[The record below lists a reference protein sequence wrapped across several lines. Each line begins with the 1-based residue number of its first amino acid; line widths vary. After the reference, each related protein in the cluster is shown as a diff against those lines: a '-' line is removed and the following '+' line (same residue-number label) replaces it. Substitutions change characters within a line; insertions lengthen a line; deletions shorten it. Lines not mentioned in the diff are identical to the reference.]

1 MNITSCPRCGG
12 RVRSV
17 SIGWK
22 CESCQGFIDMRGEFH
37 QHKEEP
43 FMLLITNADRIRAMS
58 DEELAAVLCTADFC
72 NYCDYER
79 EDGTCLYIET
89 SPDGRLFDGCV
100 SAALKYLKQL
110 AEEGT

>member
-1 MNITSCPRCGG
+1 MNIKTCPQCGG

-43 FMLLITNADRIRAMS
+43 FMPHTTNADRIRAMS
-58 DEELAAVLCTADFC
+58 DEELSAWVCSHMT
-72 NYCDYER
+72 
-79 EDGTCLYIET
+79 
-89 SPDGRLFDGCV
+89 PDCCELRCPARDICSLGDNGLV
-100 SAALKYLKQL
+100 KWMKQP
-110 AEEGT
+110 AEEG

>member
-37 QHKEEP
+37 QLKEEP
-43 FMLLITNADRIRAMS
+43 FMRPMTNADRIRAMS
-58 DEELAAVLCTADFC
+58 DEELAKFIATPCQCEVSPKRDGFRECGNDLCLQ
-72 NYCDYER
+72 Y
-79 EDGTCLYIET
+79 L
-89 SPDGRLFDGCV
+89 
-100 SAALKYLKQL
+100 LKWLQQP
-110 AEEGT
+110 AEEDT

>member
-1 MNITSCPRCGG
+1 MNITNCPQCGG

-22 CESCQGFIDMRGEFH
+22 CESCLGFIDMRGEFH

-43 FMLLITNADRIRAMS
+43 FMPPMTNADRIRAMS
-58 DEELAAVLCTADFC
+58 DEELAEFISRIEIGDFGPQV
-72 NYCDYER
+72 YGKTFCDMCKGQYEC
-79 EDGTCLYIET
+79 DDC
-89 SPDGRLFDGCV
+89 RLWW
-100 SAALKYLKQL
+100 LQQP

>member
-1 MNITSCPRCGG
+1 MSITSCPRCGG

-43 FMLLITNADRIRAMS
+43 FMPPMTNADRIRAMS
-58 DEELAAVLCTADFC
+58 DE
-72 NYCDYER
+72 
-79 EDGTCLYIET
+79 
-89 SPDGRLFDGCV
+89 
-100 SAALKYLKQL
+100 KL
-110 AEEGT
+110 AEFISRIEIGDFGPLVYGKTFCDLCSGQYECDDCRLWWLQQPAEEDT